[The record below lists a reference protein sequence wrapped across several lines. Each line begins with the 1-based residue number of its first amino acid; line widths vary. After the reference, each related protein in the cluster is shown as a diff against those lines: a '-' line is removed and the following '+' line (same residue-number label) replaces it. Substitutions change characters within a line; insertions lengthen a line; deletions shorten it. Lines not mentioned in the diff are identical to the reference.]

1 MNQHILIIDDEPSVC
16 YSFQRLLS
24 NPNQKVDVAHT
35 GAQALKLLAQ
45 QRYDLIILDI
55 RLPDISGL
63 ELLPQI
69 KSIDPRSVVLVIT
82 AFGTTETA
90 IEAIKL
96 GAYDYIL
103 KPLDAELLRKVID
116 EALASS
122 KLMHTEVL
130 IESRESDFAH
140 QDSIIGQSPIMQ
152 EIYKMIGR
160 VAGSDVNIL
169 IRGESGTGKELVA
182 RAIYQ
187 HSQRADR
194 PFIAVNCAAIPETL
208 LESELFGYEKGAFTG
223 ALNRKIGKFEQANGG
238 TIFLDEI
245 GDMTLATQAKIL
257 RVLQEGYITRLGG
270 EQAIPVN
277 VRIIVAT
284 NRDLEQLIAAGRF
297 REDLYYR
304 IKVLTI
310 SLPPLRQRLA
320 DLPELIDYFL
330 DKHCHLLQ
338 KNRLVLSDQAFSAMQ
353 NYHWPGNVREL
364 ENTIRRAIV
373 LCKSSVIDENLITA
387 EFETLPPPPQEE
399 NHTSLA
405 SFTINLPPEASGN
418 LYNTALSSLERE
430 LFRRV
435 MTQTGGNLS
444 RAAQILGLS
453 RMTLRKRLAQYG
465 LLANDLSLFDN
476 LKTNAPSPKDSKR

>member
-1 MNQHILIIDDEPSVC
+1 MSNQILIIDDEPNVC
-16 YSFQRLLS
+16 YSFQRLLAK
-24 NPNQKVDVAHT
+24 PDQQVEVAHT
-35 GAQALKLLAQ
+35 GAQALNLLAQ

-69 KSIDPRSVVLVIT
+69 KTIDPRSVILVIT

-96 GAYDYIL
+96 GAYDYIP
-103 KPLDAELLRKVID
+103 KPLDVDLMRKVIN

-130 IESRESDFAH
+130 LEGRESDFAH

-223 ALNRKIGKFEQANGG
+223 ATSRKIGKFEQANGG

-270 EQAIPVN
+270 EQALPVD
-277 VRIIVAT
+277 VRVIVAT

-310 SLPPLRQRLA
+310 SLPPLRQRLT

-338 KNRLVLSDQAFSAMQ
+338 KPRLVLSDKAFSAMQ

-373 LCKSSVIDENLITA
+373 LCKSSVIDEALVTA
-387 EFETLPPPPQEE
+387 EFKTQPTPVPNANVEDK
-399 NHTSLA
+399 TSLT
-405 SFTINLPPEASGN
+405 SFSINLPPDASGN
-418 LYNTALSSLERE
+418 LYNTALAILEKE

-435 MTQTGGNLS
+435 FTQTGGNLS
-444 RAAQILGLS
+444 RAAQLLGLS

-465 LLANDLSLFDN
+465 LLTNDLSLFDN
-476 LKTNAPSPKDSKR
+476 LKNNGLDEKE

>member
-1 MNQHILIIDDEPSVC
+1 MSRSILIIDDEPHVC
-16 YSFQRLLS
+16 YSFQRLLEGS
-24 NPNQKVDVAHT
+24 SYTIESAHT
-35 GAQALKLLAQ
+35 GAQAMQMVRQKS
-45 QRYDLIILDI
+45 YDLIILDI

-63 ELLPQI
+63 DLLPQL
-69 KSIDPRSVVLVIT
+69 KALDPKIVVLVIT

-96 GAYDYIL
+96 GAYDYLL
-103 KPLDAELLRKVID
+103 KPLDAPQVRRLID
-116 EALASS
+116 EALTSS
-122 KLMHTEVL
+122 RLMRTEVV
-130 IESRESDFAH
+130 IERPDTDFTH
-140 QDSIIGQSPIMQ
+140 QDSIIGRSPIMQ

-187 HSQRADR
+187 HSARATR

-208 LESELFGYEKGAFTG
+208 LESELFGFEKGAFTG
-223 ALNRKIGKFEQANGG
+223 AVNRKIGKFEQANGG

-257 RVLQEGYITRLGG
+257 RVLQEGFITRLGG
-270 EQAIPVN
+270 EQSIPVD

-284 NRDLEQLIAAGRF
+284 NRDLEQLIVQGLF

-310 SLPPLRQRLA
+310 SLPPLRQRLS
-320 DLPELIDYFL
+320 DLPDLVDYFL
-330 DKHCHLLQ
+330 AKHSHLLQ
-338 KNRLVLSDQAFSAMQ
+338 KKGLVISPEALAAMQ
-353 NYHWPGNVREL
+353 RYHWPGNVREL

-373 LCKSSVIDENLITA
+373 LCKSNIIDQELISA
-387 EFETLPPPPQEE
+387 EFKTGESAIQAEELALTNFTL
-399 NHTSLA
+399 
-405 SFTINLPPEASGN
+405 NLPADTTGN
-418 LYNTALSSLERE
+418 LYNAAVEALERE

-435 MTQTGGNLS
+435 LTITKGNLTQ
-444 RAAQILGLS
+444 AAKLLGLN
-453 RMTLRKRLAQYG
+453 RMTLRKRLARYG
-465 LLANDLSLFDN
+465 LLN
-476 LKTNAPSPKDSKR
+476 